1 MQFNTLFLN
10 IQSILAIGKSGAGNY
25 HLVKPRPAVF
35 LICAHV
41 IARGLLGLIL
51 HRKIGGGV
59 SLLYYTTARGKGFGK
74 EGKTRIEMK

>member
-51 HRKIGGGV
+51 HREIGGGGFPF
-59 SLLYYTTARGKGFGK
+59 YTTLLRGEGDVGK
-74 EGKTRIEMK
+74 RERRE